1 LSTPVS
7 EAGGV
12 SQADLL
18 LCQGKMNLT
27 GNPEETPYGLLSD
40 LAKKNTGHPVLSE
53 FQINNK

>member
-1 LSTPVS
+1 
-7 EAGGV
+7 
-12 SQADLL
+12 
-18 LCQGKMNLT
+18 MNLT